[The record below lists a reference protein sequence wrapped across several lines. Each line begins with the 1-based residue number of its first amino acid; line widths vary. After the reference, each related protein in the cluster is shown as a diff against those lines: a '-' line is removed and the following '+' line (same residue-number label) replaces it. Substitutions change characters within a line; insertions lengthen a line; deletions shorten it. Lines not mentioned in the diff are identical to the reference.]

1 MILMVYV
8 ALMIGSAF
16 AVASGIYYVVENQL
30 VKAGNK
36 EPQVM
41 SLLASLFS
49 FGLTLTVIYFTLLQQ
64 VMMGM

>member
-1 MILMVYV
+1 MILWVYI

-16 AVASGIYYVVENQL
+16 GVASGIYYVVENRL

-41 SLLASLFS
+41 SLLASLFG
-49 FGLTLTVIYFTLLQQ
+49 FGLTLSIIYFALLQR